1 MAQFLNDL
9 LRDLV
14 VLKKAYKPKR
24 KQFDAANLDYHKQLL
39 IAFRAEDEATVR
51 SLMHEHMCDAEHHM
65 TALEGEVSPH
75 FLLEFDHNH

>member
-39 IAFRAEDEATVR
+39 MAFRAEDEAKACQAR
-51 SLMHEHMCDAEHHM
+51 ARLWQLRQRHLHRA
-65 TALEGEVSPH
+65 
-75 FLLEFDHNH
+75 